1 MLVPARTNTA
11 CLFGSFAND
20 FEDFDVTSR
29 VYPSWDIW
37 WDFKKSFDPIQGPI
51 LFPFQFTSYLP
62 CPTYLNCTRV
72 SYE

>member
-29 VYPSWDIW
+29 VYPSWDI
-37 WDFKKSFDPIQGPI
+37 
-51 LFPFQFTSYLP
+51 
-62 CPTYLNCTRV
+62 
-72 SYE
+72 

>member
-37 WDFKKSFDPIQGPI
+37 WDFKKSFDPI
-51 LFPFQFTSYLP
+51 LLLFQFTYLSTLSYLFE
-62 CPTYLNCTRV
+62 LH
-72 SYE
+72 